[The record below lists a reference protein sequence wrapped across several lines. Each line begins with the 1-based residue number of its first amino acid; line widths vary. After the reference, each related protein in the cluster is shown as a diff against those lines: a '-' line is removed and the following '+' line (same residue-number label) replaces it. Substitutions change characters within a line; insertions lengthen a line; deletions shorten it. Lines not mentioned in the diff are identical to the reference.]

1 VTQIITQE
9 KQKIPVVKEC
19 RFAVYMEPP
28 RYDMP
33 DYHLIK
39 EQIHVAQEDGT
50 FTLKPNILL
59 IQNFKRSFWTT
70 RKGFQNHKNKKEWED
85 FDKLIETKTS
95 QSQMLENAKK
105 ALGTPWVK
113 GDMRKLSASPYL
125 YGSDILS
132 TAVIKRA
139 YMDRFPNVQT
149 KYTMAVYDVE
159 TDVINGTEQIIMATV
174 SYKSVV
180 YTVVAKSFLDGIAD
194 AQSRVDIAM
203 EKYLSEY
210 VKDRNLK
217 PEMVIVEREIDII
230 KLSIDKCHELKPDFL
245 AIWNINFDIPKIV
258 AACERARIDPA
269 DIFSDPIIPKEYR
282 SFKYIQGKSQKITA
296 SGKVTPIK
304 PSAQWHTVVAP
315 ASFYVIDAMCAYRHI
330 RTGKAEEQSY
340 SLDSILNKELGV
352 RKLKFKEADEYT
364 GLKWHEFMQTNYK
377 IEYIIYNRFDCISI
391 EVLDEKTTD
400 LSLTLPMFSGN
411 SDFLNFKSQPRRA
424 ADVLHYYCLSKNKVI
439 ASTGSNMM
447 EDMDS
452 STLGLDNWI
461 ITLPAHL
468 VADNGLK
475 MIEEYPEL
483 RSNCRSHVGD
493 LDVSAAYPSNQ
504 IVFNVSKE
512 TTKKEICNVIGVND
526 YVARMEGIGLSAG
539 HTNAISFVTNMFNF
553 PQLSD
558 LLDKFKKEI

>member
-1 VTQIITQE
+1 MTQIITE
-9 KQKIPVVKEC
+9 IKPKDSVVKEC
-19 RFAVYMEPP
+19 RFAVYVEPP
-28 RYDMP
+28 RHDMP
-33 DYHLIK
+33 DLHLIK
-39 EQIHVAQEDGT
+39 EQIHIVNEDGSI
-50 FTLKPNILL
+50 TLKPNVLL
-59 IQNFKRSFWTT
+59 VSNFKRSIWVT

-85 FDKLIETKTS
+85 LDKLIEMKTT

-132 TAVIKRA
+132 TAVIKRT
-139 YMDRFPNVQT
+139 YMDKFPNVQT
-149 KYTMAVYDVE
+149 KYSVAVYDVE

-174 SYKSVV
+174 SFKDTV
-180 YTVVAKSFLDGIAD
+180 YTVVSKGFLDGIAD
-194 AQSRVDIAM
+194 PQSRVEIAM
-203 EKYLSEY
+203 EKYLGEY

-217 PEMVIVEREIDII
+217 SELVVVDREIDII
-230 KLSIDKCHELKPDFL
+230 QLSFNKCHELKPDFL

-269 DIFSDPIIPKEYR
+269 HIFSDPIVPKEYR
-282 SFKYIQGKSQKITA
+282 SFKYIQGKSQKVTA

-315 ASFYVIDAMCAYRHI
+315 SSFYIIDAMCAYRHI

-340 SLDSILNKELGV
+340 SLDAILNKELGV

-411 SDFLNFKSQPRRA
+411 SDFMNFKSQPRRA
-424 ADVLHYYCLSKNKVI
+424 ADVIHYYCLSKNRVI
-439 ASTGSNMM
+439 ASTSSSMM
-447 EDMDS
+447 EELDS
-452 STLGLDNWI
+452 STYGLDQWM
-461 ITLPAHL
+461 
-468 VADNGLK
+468 D
-475 MIEEYPEL
+475 
-483 RSNCRSHVGD
+483 
-493 LDVSAAYPSNQ
+493 
-504 IVFNVSKE
+504 
-512 TTKKEICNVIGVND
+512 
-526 YVARMEGIGLSAG
+526 
-539 HTNAISFVTNMFNF
+539 
-553 PQLSD
+553 
-558 LLDKFKKEI
+558 